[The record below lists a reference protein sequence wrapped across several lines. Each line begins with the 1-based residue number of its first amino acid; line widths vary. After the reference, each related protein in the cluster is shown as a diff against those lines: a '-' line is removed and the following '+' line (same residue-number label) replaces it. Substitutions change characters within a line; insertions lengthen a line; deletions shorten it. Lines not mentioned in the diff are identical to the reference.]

1 MCSLRSGSEPK
12 LLRAFCPLALKAS
25 PVPDRGKVR
34 LSIDFVERRK
44 NATGTNFPRALPA
57 RQQLPLWVKFA
68 GMR

>member
-1 MCSLRSGSEPK
+1 LQ
-12 LLRAFCPLALKAS
+12 AFCPLALKAS
-25 PVPDRGKVR
+25 LVPDRGKVR

-44 NATGTNFPRALPA
+44 IATGANFPGAVAA